1 MNRSDVALGRMQFGE
16 IADFQS
22 VPQNRAFTL
31 IEMVVVVVLI
41 GIMAAMIIPEMKGT
55 FDDALLRSTG
65 RDLVNVFS
73 LASSRAVGLG
83 QCYRVKFDT
92 QAGRY
97 AVERQIHDGT
107 GMDFVP
113 LKDSGAEGGLDPR
126 IAITI
131 TPADENSPE
140 NDLGSNP
147 ADQSLP
153 SAISFYP
160 DGTADAMEIRLRDR
174 DGFQLLLALNPITA
188 RVRVTE
194 PQHE

>member
-1 MNRSDVALGRMQFGE
+1 MQFGDA
-16 IADFQS
+16 ADFQFA
-22 VPQNRAFTL
+22 PRNRAFTL

-41 GIMAAMIIPEMKGT
+41 GIISAMIIPEMKGS

-73 LASSRAVGLG
+73 FASSRAVGLG

-92 QAGRY
+92 QAGHY

-107 GMDFVP
+107 GTDFVP
-113 LKDSGAEGGLDPR
+113 LKDVSGAEGRLDPR

-131 TPADENSPE
+131 TPPDESSSE
-140 NDLGSNP
+140 NDLGSAS

-153 SAISFYP
+153 DAISFYP
-160 DGTADAMEIRLRDR
+160 DGTSDAMEIRLRDH